1 MPRKTHNDRLD
12 IPPLE
17 LECMKQLWILGA
29 ATVHQ
34 VRAELLPTRP
44 LAYTTVMTLMDRLA
58 RKGLAEREK
67 RGRAY
72 LYRPLL
78 AEQSAR
84 DFALDRLTRNFFRG
98 SRDALREYL
107 GGDSRGEPSTL
118 AALSASHAL
127 PVTASVQAPP
137 TSTGVRKR
145 PPTARSTPAEVATAR
160 RAPSDDSIDPAL
172 L

>member
-1 MPRKTHNDRLD
+1 MPRKTHNHRLD

-17 LECMKQLWILGA
+17 LECMKQLWTLGS

-72 LYRPLL
+72 LYRPVL

-98 SRDALREYL
+98 SRDSLREYL
-107 GGDSRGEPSTL
+107 AGNGGGEPSAMPPSSTD
-118 AALSASHAL
+118 AAAE
-127 PVTASVQAPP
+127 
-137 TSTGVRKR
+137 
-145 PPTARSTPAEVATAR
+145 PTATAPRRAKPAPRARPSPAEDT
-160 RAPSDDSIDPAL
+160 IDPSL